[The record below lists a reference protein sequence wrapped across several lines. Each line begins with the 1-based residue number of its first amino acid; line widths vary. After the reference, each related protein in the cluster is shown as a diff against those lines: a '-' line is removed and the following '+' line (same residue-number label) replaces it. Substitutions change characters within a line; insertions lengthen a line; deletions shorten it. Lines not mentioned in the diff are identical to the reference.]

1 MLEIC
6 AKSAQRETKPRHRSR
21 SPNPKN
27 NWHLCSK
34 AQDLAFMIMKAR
46 SEWKKKYWKKP
57 ANSNVLLLLSCNSC
71 STRLPPPSRVPGGH
85 AAPKPEEDEV
95 PGGTPGPPPR
105 PRSPGRAADGARHC
119 GAPWRRSAA
128 PAEAG
133 RLREHFPARDASK
146 AAVAQ
151 QSALST
157 AAGTPR
163 SGRHRQSDYFAFVC
177 L

>member
-1 MLEIC
+1 ML
-6 AKSAQRETKPRHRSR
+6 KSTRSGLYDYE
-21 SPNPKN
+21 STV
-27 NWHLCSK
+27 W
-34 AQDLAFMIMKAR
+34 M
-46 SEWKKKYWKKP
+46 KKKYWKKP